1 MADISKR
8 LEKAEKY
15 LQRSKP
21 EAALEEYLSIL
32 ADEPRNIQVLQAAA
46 DLCLVLDRRQQA
58 VDLVQRFAGAG
69 V

>member
-21 EAALEEYLSIL
+21 EPALEEYLSIL
-32 ADEPRNIQVLQAAA
+32 EEEPRNIQVLQAAA
-46 DLCLVLDRRQQA
+46 DLSLVLDRRPQA
-58 VDLVQRFAGAG
+58 VELVQHAAGTG